1 MPVSNFHRVLTITEG
16 GRRLE
21 ASGPLPVPGYDIH
34 EVRVF
39 AVVTQQP
46 VQCKPDRGDDA
57 TPFAVTCHGEAT
69 RSGAELRAAEKA
81 QRTWYFHGKAA
92 GGGVFREGWARG
104 TAIALEFQDDGDFE
118 TYSWSAWV
126 WLEAGPDVD
135 P

>member
-1 MPVSNFHRVLTITEG
+1 MIVMPVSNFDRILTISEG
-16 GRRLE
+16 GRKLS
-21 ASGPLPVPGYDIH
+21 ASGPLPVPDDDVK

-46 VQCKPDRGDDA
+46 VQGKPEPGDDI

-69 RSGAELRAAEKA
+69 RYGAELRAAGADE
-81 QRTWYFHGKAA
+81 RTWFFDGRTA
-92 GGGVFREGWARG
+92 GSAFRDGWARG

-126 WLEAGPDVD
+126 WLETARP
-135 P
+135 